1 MSSLSFIPTTPNDFG
16 GQLDQLLHPVTLDY
30 VRTVDGEWQQT
41 ADSRTIMLIAMSVH
55 LGTSPYDPG
64 DGTALSELLR
74 QGELVSPEMVQSEVL
89 RVGQILTR
97 EGVLADLLVSV
108 RDSSGRALVDETG
121 RLVVRMS
128 WRDLASGSP
137 INEAFTPG

>member
-1 MSSLSFIPTTPNDFG
+1 MSQLSFIPTPPNDFG
-16 GQLDQLLHPVTLDY
+16 GQLDQLINPLTLDY

-41 ADSRTIMLIAMSVH
+41 ADSRTIMLIAMSVS
-55 LGTSPYDPG
+55 LGMSPYDPG
-64 DGTALSELLR
+64 DGTALAALIR

-108 RDSSGRALVDETG
+108 RDSAGRSLVDETG